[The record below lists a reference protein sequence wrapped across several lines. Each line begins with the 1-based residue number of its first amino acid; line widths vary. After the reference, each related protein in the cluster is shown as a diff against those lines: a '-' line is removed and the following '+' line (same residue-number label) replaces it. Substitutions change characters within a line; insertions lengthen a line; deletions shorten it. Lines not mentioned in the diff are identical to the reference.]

1 MLNYLVQ
8 VKNFKFYLFT
18 KKKKEDNE
26 YKIPKFIKRMVVP
39 NRQIY
44 KLIKETKKNKIN
56 ILIYNFYN
64 ATEINILNNL
74 KNLKIIF
81 YQHQSVL
88 YWIYINYLS
97 FKFLYKAYQNSKYII
112 SLVPFENDF
121 LFKKWGIRS
130 ILMYNFLTYDYNSV
144 TPSDL
149 SSKIILMI
157 GRAEDKIKRFKIGIL
172 CMKYIIKRIPQ
183 CKMKIISYLN
193 HIGNLFNLVK
203 KLKLENNIEFVNYI
217 SSPEIYFK
225 NASLHIF
232 PSLSE
237 SFGYVL
243 SETKIYGIP
252 NILVGIDY
260 VSIATGGTV
269 IIYDDNHKTIANEA
283 IKILENYKYRLK
295 LGKEARKSMSYIR
308 NDLILEKWIEL
319 ILSIYKGDK
328 YYQQL
333 LNKSKG
339 ISKQKALKIIKNQL
353 KILKRRKK
361 YFKNITLKNLLNFSY
376 MENFK

>member
-1 MLNYLVQ
+1 
-8 VKNFKFYLFT
+8 
-18 KKKKEDNE
+18 
-26 YKIPKFIKRMVVP
+26 
-39 NRQIY
+39 
-44 KLIKETKKNKIN
+44 
-56 ILIYNFYN
+56 
-64 ATEINILNNL
+64 
-74 KNLKIIF
+74 
-81 YQHQSVL
+81 
-88 YWIYINYLS
+88 
-97 FKFLYKAYQNSKYII
+97 
-112 SLVPFENDF
+112 
-121 LFKKWGIRS
+121 
-130 ILMYNFLTYDYNSV
+130 MYNFLTYDYNFV

-172 CMKYIIKRIPQ
+172 SMKYIIRRIPQ
-183 CKMKIISYLN
+183 CKMKVISYLN

-319 ILSIYKGDK
+319 ILSIYKGDN

-333 LNKSKG
+333 LNTSKG
-339 ISKQKALKIIKNQL
+339 ISKQRALKIIKNQL